1 MRKTIMVLA
10 LAPVMMTSAVQAAA
24 LQVSPTTVQ
33 FNAQGK
39 AERVWLSASGDTPV
53 TGQVRVY
60 QWVQQ
65 DGKDVLTPTRDV
77 VASPPVMTVPAG
89 QTQLLRLVNKV
100 PAGPAEKAYRLIV
113 DELPAAGEVTP
124 RAGVQFLLKYSIPVF
139 VAPVSAGQAKTQDKA
154 KRALDGVT
162 FSLQQQGKQA
172 WLTADNAK
180 GSHVRLAALTY
191 VTKAGRVYTLR
202 PGLLGY
208 VLAGS
213 RQRWAVASPTEAGDF
228 RAIVNDD
235 VAPETLLSWSR

>member
-1 MRKTIMVLA
+1 MMMLA
-10 LAPVMMTSAVQAAA
+10 LAPAVMMAPGVQAAA

-33 FNAQGK
+33 FNADGK

-60 QWVQQ
+60 RWVQK

-77 VASPPVMTVPAG
+77 MASPPVMTVPAG

-100 PAGPAEKAYRLIV
+100 PSGAAEQAYRLIV
-113 DELPAAGEVTP
+113 DELPPAGEKTP
-124 RAGVQFLLKYSIPVF
+124 HAGVQLLLKYSIPVF
-139 VAPVSAGQAKTQDKA
+139 VAPAGKAQGKA

-162 FSLQQQGKQA
+162 FTLQQDGKQT
-172 WLTADNAK
+172 WLTADNTRNT
-180 GSHVRLAALTY
+180 HIRLAALTY
-191 VTKAGRVYTLR
+191 VTKAGQVQTLYG
-202 PGLLGY
+202 GLLGY
-208 VLAGS
+208 VLAGG
-213 RQRWAVASPTEAGDF
+213 RQRWAVATPAVAGDY